1 MTKYVIISVIF
12 YYSLENWEVDGF
24 HKEMKTMMRN
34 VLNMMKYIGL
44 EWWNAFLYRKVMPR
58 ISDMDMIFLA
68 VIKP

>member
-1 MTKYVIISVIF
+1 
-12 YYSLENWEVDGF
+12 
-24 HKEMKTMMRN
+24 MMRN